1 MWKRNPFRE
10 HDNSGTAAI
19 EFALIAPVL
28 LILLAGLVEIGF
40 AVREAMMAQ
49 DAAEAGASYAAQY
62 GWDSTGISNAATS
75 ATGTSGISASPSPQ
89 LFCGCPGE
97 SGITQTLCTAT
108 CTDGNSPGQYVRVD
122 ASIPH
127 TTILSYLGLPIPS
140 TLTAH
145 AVVRIQ

>member
-1 MWKRNPFRE
+1 MWKINPFST
-10 HDNSGTAAI
+10 HNNAGTAAI

-40 AVREAMMAQ
+40 AVREAMMVQ
-49 DAAEAGASYAAQY
+49 EAAEAGASYAVQS
-62 GWDSTGISNAATS
+62 GWDSTGILNAVTT
-75 ATGTSGISASPSPQ
+75 ATGASNIDASPAPQ
-89 LFCGCPGE
+89 LFCGCPSE
-97 SGITQTLCTAT
+97 SGVTHVLCTAT
-108 CTDGNSPGQYVRVD
+108 CTDGGGPGQYVRVD

-127 TTILSYLGLPIPS
+127 ATILSYLGLPIPS